1 MYYPKTKCNPCFPFY
16 SLSLTKWF
24 PFTVQSFIANWR
36 LVCVCV
42 YRFCLVNFIKNTN
55 IGGIPMSQRFL
66 VEYYYY
72 SYDRSQ
78 KNRSWG
84 CCTWNELTDVMG
96 CSIPLPATAEA
107 NDSIR
112 GECAMSCL
120 FFYFLSGDFPLGEKK
135 NRRRRSRKK
144 KQERVPRHFLRVKGV
159 REKEE
164 EKMIYFAPCLGLFSS
179 TVHFFVRVLYRS
191 DYETTGHGRNSNA
204 DAIVLH
210 L

>member
-1 MYYPKTKCNPCFPFY
+1 MLWVVRFRCQLLRRQTIPYGGNAQCLVY
-16 SLSLTKWF
+16 
-24 PFTVQSFIANWR
+24 SFISFR
-36 LVCVCV
+36 VI
-42 YRFCLVNFIKNTN
+42 F
-55 IGGIPMSQRFL
+55 P
-66 VEYYYY
+66 
-72 SYDRSQ
+72 
-78 KNRSWG
+78 WG
-84 CCTWNELTDVMG
+84 
-96 CSIPLPATAEA
+96 
-107 NDSIR
+107 
-112 GECAMSCL
+112 
-120 FFYFLSGDFPLGEKK
+120 KK
-135 NRRRRSRKK
+135 KTEEEEVVKK